1 MRCAKI
7 LMKQSK
13 YDELYATYEKALIH
27 LSPND
32 PVYEVKKKKKEKKE
46 KKERKERTKEERK
59 KNKCF

>member
-7 LMKQSK
+7 QMKQSK

-46 KKERKERTKEERK
+46 KKEKKKKEKK